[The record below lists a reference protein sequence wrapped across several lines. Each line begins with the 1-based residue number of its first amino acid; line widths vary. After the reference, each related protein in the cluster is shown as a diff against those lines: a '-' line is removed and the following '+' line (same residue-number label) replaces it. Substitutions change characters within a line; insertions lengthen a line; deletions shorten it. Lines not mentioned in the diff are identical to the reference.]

1 MMKEFADVLAKNKV
15 VKMVGFIIAYIA
27 TFSLFDLVLFPIAMV
42 TAYKFGTGE
51 SS

>member
-1 MMKEFADVLAKNKV
+1 MMKEFADILAQTPIVNV
-15 VKMVGFIIAYIA
+15 VGFIIAYIA

>member
-1 MMKEFADVLAKNKV
+1 MNTVA
-15 VKMVGFIIAYIA
+15 FIVAYIA